1 MPHPKLD
8 SVVLLKCPRILLTCF
23 RVRMSAWEEK
33 DREAAGRRTTA
44 TKVGVVC
51 ARFARSRNCK
61 GACENFAGVTYDES
75 AGMHDI
81 YLPFINT
88 WSAAQVGYL
97 STLSILWNNATFC
110 RLFADILCVSVLILS
125 EINCSKMQYISHM
138 LNRRTLECTRA
149 IWERSYY
156 EFELRSTLPRGW

>member
-1 MPHPKLD
+1 MEGDATPKTGQRW
-8 SVVLLKCPRILLTCF
+8 VVE
-23 RVRMSAWEEK
+23 MSENSTDVLQSEDVCLRGK
-33 DREAAGRRTTA
+33 GQSQAAGRRTTA

-88 WSAAQVGYL
+88 
-97 STLSILWNNATFC
+97 
-110 RLFADILCVSVLILS
+110 
-125 EINCSKMQYISHM
+125 
-138 LNRRTLECTRA
+138 
-149 IWERSYY
+149 
-156 EFELRSTLPRGW
+156 